1 MKYIPRTAKKKL
13 ITDQTSPIERNLN
26 LITAEASNT
35 LKIKLNVIGLIML
48 MLFPSDKLDDLSFTK
63 QGWMSVQMNVS
74 DDKIS
79 N

>member
-63 QGWMSVQMNVS
+63 QG
-74 DDKIS
+74 
-79 N
+79 